1 MNPLRGRSITAVVA
15 DMDGLLLDTE
25 RIVRTGWQRAA
36 REVGLALDDA
46 LYAELLGLTQ
56 PDVVVRLGA
65 AFGPGLGRGRF
76 SGPGARLHAG
86 AAHGSRGAAAT
97 GRRSAHRPAAR
108 HGIRRAIA
116 TSTARHE
123 ARPRLEQSGLWA
135 AFDAVVCGDEV
146 SRGKPAPDIY
156 LSAAAAIGAPPGEC
170 LALEDSDTGARAA
183 IAAGMIVVMV
193 PDLGAPA
200 AQTRAA
206 CAAVARSL
214 DEVATWLARSW
225 LRSGRDHA
233 DQPGVVVGELHWQE
247 LARVEGE
254 VLGGHD
260 VLDVAVALAIP
271 GGRNAVLDVGAAV
284 RTRG

>member
-65 AFGPGLGRGRF
+65 AFGPDWAEADFLARARGYTQELLT
-76 SGPGARLHAG
+76 ARAVPL
-86 AAHGSRGAAAT
+86 RPGAAALI
-97 GRRSAHRPAAR
+97 ALLAR

-156 LSAAAAIGAPPGEC
+156 LSAAAAIGAPPEEC

-200 AQTRAA
+200 AETRAA

-214 DEVATWLARSW
+214 DEVATWL
-225 LRSGRDHA
+225 
-233 DQPGVVVGELHWQE
+233 GEI
-247 LARVEGE
+247 LAAFR
-254 VLGGHD
+254 
-260 VLDVAVALAIP
+260 A
-271 GGRNAVLDVGAAV
+271 
-284 RTRG
+284 